1 MRIFST
7 KVFDKSFAKL
17 PTKIQARFEVRI
29 EMFRQNP
36 FDRVLENHPLTGN
49 LLGLRSFSV
58 TGDYRV
64 KFEVQDD
71 QSVKLIDIGRHPSV
85 YKRD

>member
-1 MRIFST
+1 MF
-7 KVFDKSFAKL
+7 
-17 PTKIQARFEVRI
+17 I
-29 EMFRQNP
+29 ENQ

-49 LLGLRSFSV
+49 LLGYRSFSV